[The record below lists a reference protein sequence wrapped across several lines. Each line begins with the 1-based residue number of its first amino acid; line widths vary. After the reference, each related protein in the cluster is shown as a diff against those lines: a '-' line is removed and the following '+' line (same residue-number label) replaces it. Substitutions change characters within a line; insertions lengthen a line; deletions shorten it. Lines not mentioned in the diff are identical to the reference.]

1 MSMLQKSSEQFSN
14 ELTFLATQVNNINFT
29 RLPSAAKIAR
39 KRPAIMCKAKSLAN
53 NSFIRRRLLDVNQKC
68 LHGLNY
74 LGKMIILIKT
84 ATG

>member
-1 MSMLQKSSEQFSN
+1 MLQKSSEQFSN
-14 ELTFLATQVNNINFT
+14 ELTFLATQTQQHKLYSITECSQN
-29 RLPSAAKIAR
+29 RL

-68 LHGLNY
+68 LHGINY